1 MPRPKSNAWVKKAK
15 KAVKKP
21 KVEIQEPE
29 EDVELQEEASRA
41 LSRRVAEERARAKLA
56 ARAAEAKEAETD
68 EERFSFAP
76 HPVTWAEAA
85 ALDGGDGWC
94 GGADDD
100 DAALALGAEAG
111 GGEADPLGL
120 NAEPAS
126 PRRGAGHAALAHAKD
141 FDAVAY
147 LNGAHG
153 AASFAQL
160 EAGWATLKARL
171 GTQERKV
178 RGVVRENLATFLR
191 SAARLERFARALE
204 RLARGPGS
212 STAADD
218 RPAAALAVE
227 AQGQV
232 ATHFGSLLGEVDAA
246 RDAEDALAAFRCAA
260 PLLDFRAKRDAAL
273 AAGDRGEADR
283 LRARAA
289 ALRAATDRLA
299 RGEDAS
305 PVAALLHGA
314 ARAVAADDPAR

>member
-160 EAGWATLKARL
+160 EAGWATLEVLSDIPR
-171 GTQERKV
+171 
-178 RGVVRENLATFLR
+178 
-191 SAARLERFARALE
+191 RAMAS
-204 RLARGPGS
+204 LAR
-212 STAADD
+212 
-218 RPAAALAVE
+218 
-227 AQGQV
+227 
-232 ATHFGSLLGEVDAA
+232 
-246 RDAEDALAAFRCAA
+246 
-260 PLLDFRAKRDAAL
+260 
-273 AAGDRGEADR
+273 RGERSSMSRNLGVECSIAFVS
-283 LRARAA
+283 
-289 ALRAATDRLA
+289 TFSVV
-299 RGEDAS
+299 AS
-305 PVAALLHGA
+305 ICWRRVYGVGNPCCLCCWW
-314 ARAVAADDPAR
+314 RCTTSWCC